1 MPRSLQSRG
10 VGRQGMRQ
18 PKVRPRIRRAR
29 LTTGRTGHA
38 SLHLIGNA
46 APVTIPKLMGIP
58 WRFCTRWDEQP
69 AAELGKSLLRLGI
82 CRPEDWTGN
91 AVDFVERGFH
101 RFCKENGAE
110 DAGKIW
116 QGSLWITDSL
126 FRMTELEYYN
136 ARSEMNAPA
145 DTLFLLGEY
154 ESAASIPI
162 GAALTRLECED
173 DLLPAAFYRAFVY
186 SLYPWMRVY
195 DYSEAHFHAEMAM
208 DGLSEEELQDSFY
221 PKIALSVPKCLPAP
235 PVNFSRRSIT
245 NAVKFLES
253 RIRNLRASVVRRLV
267 TDVLEMYGESR
278 GHEHRWPSQ
287 LAEEIPGLE
296 EYLSDADDCGPGCA
310 ITWYEDDVISAAFD
324 DEMQYLGQNAAMQPS
339 MMLRIRLTQPPH
351 QLDREVKQ
359 VFGHAGAML
368 RSLRVGARIVNLIRE
383 VDDEHLR
390 EHRKKSGLQAQP
402 GPAGVRDE

>member
-1 MPRSLQSRG
+1 M
-10 VGRQGMRQ
+10 V
-18 PKVRPRIRRAR
+18 
-29 LTTGRTGHA
+29 
-38 SLHLIGNA
+38 
-46 APVTIPKLMGIP
+46 
-58 WRFCTRWDEQP
+58 
-69 AAELGKSLLRLGI
+69 
-82 CRPEDWTGN
+82 
-91 AVDFVERGFH
+91 
-101 RFCKENGAE
+101 
-110 DAGKIW
+110 
-116 QGSLWITDSL
+116 
-126 FRMTELEYYN
+126 
-136 ARSEMNAPA
+136 
-145 DTLFLLGEY
+145 
-154 ESAASIPI
+154 
-162 GAALTRLECED
+162 
-173 DLLPAAFYRAFVY
+173 
-186 SLYPWMRVY
+186 
-195 DYSEAHFHAEMAM
+195 M

-324 DEMQYLGQNAAMQPS
+324 DEMQYLGQNAPMQPS

-383 VDDEHLR
+383 VDDEHLC

-402 GPAGVRDE
+402 GSAGVRDE

>member
-1 MPRSLQSRG
+1 MPRSIQSRG

-29 LTTGRTGHA
+29 LTTGRTSHA

-46 APVTIPKLMGIP
+46 APVTIPQLMGIP
-58 WRFCTRWDEQP
+58 WRFCTRWDEEP
-69 AAELGKSLLRLGI
+69 AAALGKSLLRLGI

-91 AVDFVERGFH
+91 AVDFVERGFQ

-110 DAGKIW
+110 DAAKIW

-126 FRMTELEYYN
+126 FRMTELDYYN
-136 ARSEMNAPA
+136 ARSEMVAPA

-162 GAALTRLECED
+162 AAALTHLECED
-173 DLLPAAFYRAFVY
+173 TLLPSAFYRAFTY

-195 DYSEAHFHAEMAM
+195 DYSEAHFHAEMMM
-208 DGLSEEELQDSFY
+208 DGLSEEELKDSFY
-221 PKIALSVPKCLPAP
+221 PQIVLSVPKCLPSP
-235 PVNFSRRSIT
+235 PMNFSRRSVT
-245 NAVKFLES
+245 NAVRFLES
-253 RIRNLRASVVRRLV
+253 RIRILRGSVVRRLV
-267 TDVLEMYGESR
+267 TDVLEMYEESR

-324 DEMQYLGQNAAMQPS
+324 DEMQDLGQNAPMQPS
-339 MMLRIRLTQPPH
+339 MMLRIRLTRTPH
-351 QLDREVKQ
+351 QLDREVEL
-359 VFGHAGAML
+359 VFDHVRAML

-390 EHRKKSGLQAQP
+390 EHRKKSGLQTQP